1 MGALSDADRQMLADA
16 TDRARARMSG
26 RTIDSDGQDERTVH
40 PRITE
45 HLWLR
50 YDDDGV
56 LQALWLPIGV
66 IPTGPAENLRRERTR
81 CSCAILGGRTDLR
94 FIFQNPARLIDCR
107 LTIQPNRVVFTCRL
121 RGATDGDNQT
131 RG

>member
-1 MGALSDADRQMLADA
+1 MGELTDAERQMLADA
-16 TDRARARMSG
+16 TDRARVRMSG
-26 RTIDSDGQDERTVH
+26 RTIDSDGQDSRPEH
-40 PRITE
+40 QRITE

-81 CSCAILGGRTDLR
+81 WLLR
-94 FIFQNPARLIDCR
+94 NS
-107 LTIQPNRVVFTCRL
+107 
-121 RGATDGDNQT
+121 GASD
-131 RG
+131 

>member
-1 MGALSDADRQMLADA
+1 MGELTDAERQMLADA
-16 TDRARARMSG
+16 TDRARVRMSG

-40 PRITE
+40 QRITE

-50 YDDDGV
+50 YDADGI

-81 CSCAILGGRTDLR
+81 WLLRNSGGPD
-94 FIFQNPARLIDCR
+94 
-107 LTIQPNRVVFTCRL
+107 
-121 RGATDGDNQT
+121 
-131 RG
+131 

>member
-1 MGALSDADRQMLADA
+1 MGALSDADRRMLADA
-16 TDRARARMSG
+16 TERARARMSG
-26 RTIDSDGQDERTVH
+26 RTIDETGRGSRPDH
-40 PRITE
+40 YRITE

-81 CSCAILGGRTDLR
+81 WLLRNSGGPD
-94 FIFQNPARLIDCR
+94 
-107 LTIQPNRVVFTCRL
+107 
-121 RGATDGDNQT
+121 
-131 RG
+131 